1 MSELYEIESK
11 YRPLELDDYEA
22 ENTWSGKIIVEE
34 DGWFEGIIREKTEE
48 DVDIFVF
55 GIYLPE
61 SRIEVHTISPYID
74 RRATVYNG
82 RKSLDT
88 FFGRYEIEDENFSY
102 QIGEA
107 IVKTTEIDDA
117 YFLCTAKE
125 LESRIKDF
133 KECTLSKS
141 SKLPNYQK
149 LRAFRDEAYKIN
161 FKNDVSDDSTS
172 FYDELEA
179 LFFDTHITPLNLS
192 MKDPLD
198 LS

>member
-11 YRPLELDDYEA
+11 YRPLELDDYED

-61 SRIEVHTISPYID
+61 SKIEVHTISPYID
-74 RRATVYNG
+74 RRATVYYG

-88 FFGRYEIEDENFSY
+88 FFGRYEIEDEIFSY

-107 IVKTTEIDDA
+107 IVKATEIDDA

-125 LESRIKDF
+125 LGNRIEDF

-149 LRAFRDEAYKIN
+149 LRAFRDKAYKIN

-172 FYDELEA
+172 FYDQLEA

-192 MKDPLD
+192 MKDPFNL
-198 LS
+198 L

>member
-11 YRPLELDDYEA
+11 YRALELDDYEA

-88 FFGRYEIEDENFSY
+88 FFPIP
-102 QIGEA
+102 
-107 IVKTTEIDDA
+107 TTMLVPRA
-117 YFLCTAKE
+117 ATPAPTFLAFF
-125 LESRIKDF
+125 IA
-133 KECTLSKS
+133 S
-141 SKLPNYQK
+141 S
-149 LRAFRDEAYKIN
+149 FC
-161 FKNDVSDDSTS
+161 S
-172 FYDELEA
+172 FL
-179 LFFDTHITPLNLS
+179 
-192 MKDPLD
+192 
-198 LS
+198 